1 MEQTY
6 WSEYA
11 SSIWGEWQDE
21 PFEKVWAKSG
31 YEIVLL
37 DGVPVGLFRV
47 SRQDSSLY
55 INAMHVIPAH
65 RNVGIGTWILSNIE
79 ARAKLLQL
87 SVVKLRVFHTNPA
100 KGLYLRH
107 GFQDVLVE
115 KHWAFMEK
123 PFFG

>member
-1 MEQTY
+1 LEQTY
-6 WSEYA
+6 WRKYA

-21 PFEKVWAKSG
+21 QFEKVWAKSG
-31 YEIVLL
+31 YKIVSL

-55 INAMHVIPAH
+55 INAIYVIRKH
-65 RNVGIGTWILSNIE
+65 QNVVLATWILSNIE

-100 KGLYLRH
+100 KRLYLRH

-115 KHWAFMEK
+115 KHWTFMEK
-123 PFFG
+123 TFFG